1 MGQHHQFE
9 PGWEVPNDGDY
20 IEIGTHPDSAGIHHP
35 KKVHLRRGQIFPH
48 TTNGDRKWVRMKAHN
63 TK

>member
-1 MGQHHQFE
+1 MGQHRQFE

-20 IEIGTHPDSAGIHHP
+20 IEIGEHPDSAGIHNP
-35 KKVHLRRGQIFPH
+35 NIVHLHKGDYFPH
-48 TTNGDRKWVRMKAHN
+48 TTNRERKWARVKPHN